1 MLIERWEFVVSRQH
15 RRKAVRE
22 TKVLVE
28 KAKKA
33 MAVWMT
39 SLEEIPTEKEVRA
52 WQAGYV
58 SGVNQHDN

>member
-1 MLIERWEFVVSRQH
+1 VSRQH

-33 MAVWMT
+33 MAIWMT

-58 SGVNQHDN
+58 AWVNQNDN